1 MAQQRDASG
10 RFAKKGYV
18 KPCPI
23 EERVGALAELRRAEE
38 RQIQRWADGE
48 IPTKPREAENLDL
61 TPTDLLFGAVCIV
74 LLSLAAAVICAAL
87 P

>member
-10 RFAKKGYV
+10 RFAKRGYV

-48 IPTKPREAENLDL
+48 IPTKPPENLDL
-61 TPTDLLFGAVCIV
+61 TPTDLLFGAVCII